1 MSIEQITVDIFNR
14 QFTIGAPDNER
25 ATLLKAVDL
34 LNQKIQT
41 IHQAGQSME
50 TEKIV
55 IMASLNLTYD
65 LLKMNDSQQ
74 KKDLPNDE
82 YQHKID
88 SLIELC
94 DSALK

>member
-1 MSIEQITVDIFNR
+1 MSIEQITVEIFNR

-82 YQHKID
+82 YQHTID

>member
-1 MSIEQITVDIFNR
+1 
-14 QFTIGAPDNER
+14 
-25 ATLLKAVDL
+25 
-34 LNQKIQT
+34 
-41 IHQAGQSME
+41 ME

>member
-1 MSIEQITVDIFNR
+1 MSIEQITVEIFNR

-41 IHQAGQSME
+41 ME
-50 TEKIV
+50 TEKNV

>member
-1 MSIEQITVDIFNR
+1 MSIEQITVEIFNR

-82 YQHKID
+82 SQHKID

>member
-1 MSIEQITVDIFNR
+1 MSIEQITVEIFNR

-65 LLKMNDSQQ
+65 LLKMSDSQQ
-74 KKDLPNDE
+74 KKDLPND
-82 YQHKID
+82 
-88 SLIELC
+88 
-94 DSALK
+94 